1 MPAAFLKARLNGPR
15 FVLPDPMNIGDD
27 DYTLFGLPQQFALDR
42 ADLDARRRDLQA
54 RVHPDRFASEGAAA
68 QRVAMQWAVRVNEA
82 WQRLKDPLSRG
93 AYLCELRGVPINAE
107 RNTAMPAA
115 FLMQQM
121 AWRES
126 LDEAKGQAAVE
137 ALDAAVA
144 ADERALF
151 GQLATLLDTAADTP
165 AAAVQVRALMFVA
178 RFRQDIARR
187 LDALDAAR

>member
-1 MPAAFLKARLNGPR
+1 
-15 FVLPDPMNIGDD
+15 MNLGDD
-27 DYTLFGLPQQFALDR
+27 DYTLFGLPQKFALDR
-42 ADLDARRRDLQA
+42 AELDARRRDLQA

-126 LDEAKGQAAVE
+126 LDDAQGQAAVE

-144 ADERALF
+144 ADQRALF
-151 GQLATLLDTAADTP
+151 DQLAALLDAQQDTP

-187 LDALDAAR
+187 LDALDAAH

>member
-1 MPAAFLKARLNGPR
+1 
-15 FVLPDPMNIGDD
+15 MNLGDD
-27 DYTLFGLPQQFALDR
+27 DYTLFGLPQRYTLDR
-42 ADLDARRRDLQA
+42 VDIDARRRELQA

-68 QRVAMQWAVRVNEA
+68 QRVAMQWSVRVNEA
-82 WQRLKDPLSRG
+82 WQRLKDPLRRG

-107 RNTAMPAA
+107 RNTAMPTA

-126 LDEAKGQAAVE
+126 LDEATGQPAVD

-144 ADERALF
+144 ADERAMF
-151 GQLATLLDTAADTP
+151 AQLATLLDEEQDAP

-187 LDALDAAR
+187 LDALDALDPLGVTR